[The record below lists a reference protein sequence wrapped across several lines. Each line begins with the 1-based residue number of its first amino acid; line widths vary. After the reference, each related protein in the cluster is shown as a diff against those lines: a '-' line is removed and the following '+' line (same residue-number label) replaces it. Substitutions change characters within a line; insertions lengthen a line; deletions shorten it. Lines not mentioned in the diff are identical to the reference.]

1 MMRLAQLRK
10 EAFRAGL
17 ALLVFTTAAAAQD
30 PSTLDELLDQART
43 GSQESRALN
52 KQREAEFRAEKKER
66 QRLLRVANRT
76 RDREER
82 RSEELEA
89 LFSENEL
96 AIIQLQELLR
106 NRLGNLGELFGVVR
120 QVAGDTR
127 GVLDASMTSAQFP
140 GRSESIGKLAESTK
154 LPDIDALRGLWLTLL
169 QEMTESGK
177 VVRYRGAVV
186 RPDGESVESEVVRLG
201 VFNAV
206 ADGKFL
212 RYQDG
217 RLAELPRQP
226 AGRHT
231 AAAGDFQAATAG
243 WVAMSVDPSRG
254 SILGLLVQAPTLV
267 ERIAQGG
274 AIGYIIIALGLVGL
288 ALVGFQFMSLT
299 LTGRAMAAQRDA
311 ASANTGNPLGRVLAV
326 YETHPEADTET
337 LELRLDE
344 SILRDMPRLERFL
357 STLRVLSV
365 IAPLLGL
372 LGTVTGMIET
382 FQQITLFGTGDPK
395 LMAGGI
401 SEALVTTMLGLMTA
415 IPLVLLH
422 SLLRDRSR
430 GLIQVLEEQSAGLI
444 AERAERE
451 TA

>member
-1 MMRLAQLRK
+1 MMRLEQLRK
-10 EAFRAGL
+10 RAL
-17 ALLVFTTAAAAQD
+17 RAALVLLVFTAAAEAQE

-52 KQREAEFRAEKKER
+52 KKREAEFRAKKKER
-66 QRLLRVANRT
+66 QRLLRVANAT

-82 RSEELEA
+82 RSDELEA
-89 LFSENEL
+89 RFSENEL

-127 GVLDASMTSAQFP
+127 SLLDASMTSAQFP
-140 GRSESIGKLAESTK
+140 DRSGPMGKLAESPK
-154 LPDIDALRGLWLTLL
+154 LPDIEALRGLWLTLL

-177 VVRYRGAVV
+177 VVRYRGTVI
-186 RPDGESVESEVVRLG
+186 RPDGEPVESEVVRLG
-201 VFNAV
+201 VFNAI

-231 AAAGDFQAATAG
+231 AAAGAFQDATAG
-243 WVAMSVDPSRG
+243 WVSMSVDPSRG
-254 SILGLLVQAPTLV
+254 SILGLLVQAPTLS

-274 AIGYIIIALGLVGL
+274 AIGYIIIALGLIGL
-288 ALVGFQFMSLT
+288 ALVGFQFTSLM
-299 LTGRAMAAQRDA
+299 LTGRAMAVQRDA
-311 ASANTGNPLGRVLAV
+311 SSANVGNPLGRVMAV
-326 YETHPEADTET
+326 YEAHPDADTDT
-337 LELRLDE
+337 LERRLDE
-344 SILRDMPRLERFL
+344 SILRDTPPLERFL